1 MDYIKTSLRL
11 CAFAR
16 NTKLVAFLMFSIS
29 TFAQVDKVEP
39 PFWWSDMNRSDVQIM
54 FYGKNIAQNEVSVSN
69 GIIIKE
75 LDRALKRTPERM
87 LSYSDDEIKEIESLL
102 TAASLA
108 TSLEK
113 YSREVDAIKVKQPEL
128 V

>member
-1 MDYIKTSLRL
+1 M
-11 CAFAR
+11 
-16 NTKLVAFLMFSIS
+16 S
-29 TFAQVDKVEP
+29 T
-39 PFWWSDMNRSDVQIM
+39 
-54 FYGKNIAQNEVSVSN
+54 
-69 GIIIKE
+69 IIIKE
-75 LDRALKRTPERM
+75 LDRALRRTRERM